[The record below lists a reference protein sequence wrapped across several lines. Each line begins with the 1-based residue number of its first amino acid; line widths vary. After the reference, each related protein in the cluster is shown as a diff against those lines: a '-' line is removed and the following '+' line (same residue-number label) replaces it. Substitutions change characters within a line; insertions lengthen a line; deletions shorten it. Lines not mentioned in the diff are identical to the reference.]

1 MDDSDRPSDS
11 NDRLSGS
18 DDRPSLTRDD
28 RPSLTPAY
36 NYLAQS
42 LSRQVK

>member
-1 MDDSDRPSDS
+1 MTDLAIVMIDLVVVTID
-11 NDRLSGS
+11 LGGS
-18 DDRPSLTRDD
+18 DD